1 MESRLRIALV
11 AVLALFLFVGL
22 RLFQLQ
28 VVQGARYDRLAE
40 QNHIRRLVTPAPRGK
55 ILDRN
60 GDVLADSRPSF
71 SILLVPAEADTQT
84 VHLLAGILALP
95 DTAVWNRLGDAESGL
110 TPVRLCRD
118 ADLTLVSQVE
128 ENSSSM
134 SGVIVK
140 TEPRRYYPFAEA
152 FSHVLGYVNEITQ
165 DGLARDTSYRPG
177 NAVGAAGLEAKYES
191 LLRSHDGSKYAI
203 VDAWGKEIGT
213 LPERVEAL
221 PVPGQELHVTL
232 DAALQERAAK
242 LMEPYARGVVIGLN
256 LKDGG
261 VLCMLSK
268 PGFDPNLLSG
278 TMSPEAWQSLLDDKA
293 TPFVNRAVMSVY
305 NPGSCMKPLTALA
318 AMKLGVLNEH
328 STFQPCTGV
337 FVYGGRK
344 FKCTESH
351 GRLELEP
358 AIIKSCNVYF
368 YQVGLRTGIDA
379 LAANMKEYGFGAPT
393 GIDLPAERNGIVPTR
408 DWLDKRYGE
417 NGWWNGTVLNLAIGQ
432 GEVQVT
438 PLQLAQFYAMLA
450 GNGTYYVPHLLDFT
464 RDGEGRIERY
474 TPVAR
479 QVAFDPQQLQIIR
492 DALVGVVREREGTGT
507 GAQVPGITVGGK
519 TGTAEHT
526 GGDDHAW
533 FVCYAGKPAPEVV
546 FCVLVENGGH
556 GGMVAAPI
564 ARELIKQYYGI
575 RDEVPTAD
583 TLAASDTTAGPR
595 PARSVKPTTKAKA
608 KTKKRKSG

>member
-11 AVLALFLFVGL
+11 AVLALFLTVGL

-28 VVQGARYDRLAE
+28 VVQGARYYRLAE

-60 GDVLADSRPSF
+60 GELLADSRPSF

-84 VHLLAGILALP
+84 VQLLARILALP
-95 DTAVWNRLGDAESGL
+95 DTAIWNRLGAAESGL
-110 TPVRLCRD
+110 TPVRLRRD
-118 ADLTLVSQVE
+118 ADLALVSQVE

-134 SGVIVK
+134 PGVIVK
-140 TEPRRYYPFAEA
+140 TEPRRYYAFGDVFA
-152 FSHVLGYVNEITQ
+152 HVLGYVNEIPE
-165 DGLARDTSYRPG
+165 DALARDTSYRPG
-177 NAVGAAGLEAKYES
+177 NAIGVAGLEAKYEQV
-191 LLRSHDGSKYAI
+191 LRSHDGSKYAI
-203 VDAWGKEIGT
+203 VNVWGKEVGT
-213 LPERVEAL
+213 LPERVEAQ

-232 DAALQERAAK
+232 DAELQKRAAK
-242 LMEPYARGVVIGLN
+242 LMEPYSRGVVVGLS

-278 TMSPEAWQSLLDDKA
+278 SMSGEDWQALLADKA

-337 FVYGGRK
+337 FVYGHQK
-344 FKCTESH
+344 FKCTEVH

-358 AIIKSCNVYF
+358 AIIKSCNIYF
-368 YQVGLRTGIDA
+368 YQVGLKTGIDA
-379 LAANMKEYGFGAPT
+379 LAVNMKEYGFGAPT
-393 GIDLPAERNGIVPTR
+393 GIDLPGERNGIVPSR
-408 DWLDKRYGE
+408 DWLDKRYGA
-417 NGWWNGTVLNLAIGQ
+417 NGWSIGIVLNLAIGQ
-432 GEVQVT
+432 GEVQAT

-450 GNGTYYVPHLLDFT
+450 GDGAYYVPHLLDFT
-464 RDGEGRIERY
+464 KDSEGRIERY
-474 TPVAR
+474 TPVKC
-479 QVAFDPQQLQIIR
+479 QVAFDPQQLRIIR
-492 DALVGVVREREGTGT
+492 EALVGVVREGTGV
-507 GAQVPGITVGGK
+507 GAQVPGITIGGK

-533 FVCYAGKPAPEVV
+533 FVCYAGKPLPEVV
-546 FCVLVENGGH
+546 FCVLVENGGK

-575 RDEVPTAD
+575 KDEVPVKD
-583 TLAASDTTAGPR
+583 TLAAGDSGPAPK
-595 PARSVKPTTKAKA
+595 PAKSAKPKAKA
-608 KTKKRKSG
+608 KSKTGKRKSG